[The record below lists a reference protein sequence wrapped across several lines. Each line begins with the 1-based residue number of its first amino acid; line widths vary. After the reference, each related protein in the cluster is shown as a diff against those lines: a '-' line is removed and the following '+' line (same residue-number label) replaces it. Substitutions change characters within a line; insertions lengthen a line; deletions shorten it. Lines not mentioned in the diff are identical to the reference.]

1 MSSFKKAVDIW
12 YKNVSILGLIKVLKF
27 ITAHYFYTGS
37 CKFVKCVYLLY
48 CIVLC
53 VVSAYGAFPL
63 IPFRSIEYVLS
74 VIISLLTADDYIF
87 RYFRSLETLDVV
99 MGIKSRSIFNNKVR
113 CLVAYMTLFRILFL
127 FIHYSGDEDVYSL
140 LSYNIP
146 LLNQRIDSFVSVVI
160 FYTLLVRMKIL
171 RVRFE
176 RNPIPIN
183 IVNKN
188 NVMNN
193 INEVRRCLLDYNNLL
208 DNFHDIEE
216 ELQYLVGLSVMYESL
231 RYELELALDYVT
243 RRPFNFVLF
252 GAVPLNMDVPVGII
266 STCITF
272 IIVTIQFTHFNN
284 IYESLRFELQ
294 VALQY
299 MEHRPFNFMLFY
311 AIPLDISLVIGIVS
325 LCITYTIVAMQLKY
339 FNINNYELYND
350 NDVGNAQRHDA
361 DGHRDVHRKDAA
373 DDEVE
378 RTTFHVLKGY
388 LQLEA

>member
-216 ELQYLVGLSVMYESL
+216 ELQYLMAIIIIFCMPKLITLDVELIGSVLLETWDFSKLMLQIEVTQGFILVCLPAVIADLLRHEVAKIKKTLLRQAISCSDESL

-284 IYESLRFELQ
+284 I
-294 VALQY
+294 
-299 MEHRPFNFMLFY
+299 
-311 AIPLDISLVIGIVS
+311 
-325 LCITYTIVAMQLKY
+325 
-339 FNINNYELYND
+339 
-350 NDVGNAQRHDA
+350 
-361 DGHRDVHRKDAA
+361 
-373 DDEVE
+373 
-378 RTTFHVLKGY
+378 
-388 LQLEA
+388 